1 MKNKR
6 LYYSTRIITVIL
18 ICFCVT
24 VFVSGCTVKPSR
36 EYGVFLGI
44 NSEQKER
51 LRDYRI
57 VVIEPSEFSADQ
69 ISKFRKSGKK
79 VYGYINIGAIEKYRP
94 YFDRFKD
101 KTRETYKE
109 WPNER
114 WVDVSDSEW
123 QRFVVDELGK
133 KYSEMEMDGLFVDN
147 ADVYHHYHTDN
158 TFQGLC
164 SILKGLK
171 SYKLSILINGGD
183 VFVSRCMDEKIANTM
198 FDGINQETVFT
209 DIDFERKSYGK
220 QSKKETRY
228 FKEYLSRVKKNGL
241 SVYLLEYGA
250 DALLAKEIDNYC
262 KRNGFC
268 WYNAKNLELK

>member
-1 MKNKR
+1 MKKKSLNLI
-6 LYYSTRIITVIL
+6 LYFGLYII
-18 ICFCVT
+18 ICLSII
-24 VFVSGCTVKPSR
+24 VSGCAVKPSR

-57 VVIEPSEFSADQ
+57 VVIEPSEFSTDQ
-69 ISKFRKSGKK
+69 ISELRKSGKK

-101 KTRETYKE
+101 KTLGTYKE

-114 WVDVSDSEW
+114 WVDVSDAEW

-133 KYSEMEMDGLFVDN
+133 KYSEMGFDGFFIDN
-147 ADVYHHYHTDN
+147 ADVYHHYHTDS
-158 TFQGLC
+158 TFKGLC

-183 VFVSRCMDEKIANTM
+183 VFVSRCMDEKIANTL

-220 QSKKETRY
+220 QAVKETRY

-250 DALLAKEIDNYC
+250 DASLAKEIDNYC
-262 KRNGFC
+262 KKNGFH
-268 WYNAKNLELK
+268 WYNAKNLELR

>member
-1 MKNKR
+1 MKKKSLNLI
-6 LYYSTRIITVIL
+6 LYFGLYII
-18 ICFCVT
+18 ICLSII
-24 VFVSGCTVKPSR
+24 VSGCAIKLSR

-51 LRDYRI
+51 LRDYWI
-57 VVIEPSEFSADQ
+57 VVIEPSEFSTNQ
-69 ISKFRKSGKK
+69 ISELRKSGKK

-101 KTRETYKE
+101 KTLGIYKE

-114 WVDVSDSEW
+114 WVDVSDAEW

-133 KYSEMEMDGLFVDN
+133 KYSEIGFDGFFIDN
-147 ADVYHHYHTDN
+147 ADVYHHYHTDS

-183 VFVSRCMDEKIANTM
+183 VFVSRCMDEKNS
-198 FDGINQETVFT
+198 Q
-209 DIDFERKSYGK
+209 Y
-220 QSKKETRY
+220 
-228 FKEYLSRVKKNGL
+228 
-241 SVYLLEYGA
+241 SV
-250 DALLAKEIDNYC
+250 
-262 KRNGFC
+262 
-268 WYNAKNLELK
+268 

>member
-1 MKNKR
+1 MKKKSLNLT
-6 LYYSTRIITVIL
+6 LYYGLCII
-18 ICFCVT
+18 ICLSII
-24 VFVSGCTVKPSR
+24 VSGCAVKSSR

-44 NSEQKER
+44 NNEQIER
-51 LRDYRI
+51 LHDYRI
-57 VVIEPSEFSADQ
+57 VVIEPSEFNANQ
-69 ISKFRKSGKK
+69 ISKLRKSGKK
-79 VYGYINIGAIEKYRP
+79 VYGYINVGAIEKYRL
-94 YFDRFKD
+94 YYNRFKD
-101 KTRETYKE
+101 KTLGTYKE

-114 WVDVSDSEW
+114 WVDVSDAEW

-133 KYSEMEMDGLFVDN
+133 KYYEMGFDGFFVDN
-147 ADVYHHYHTDN
+147 ADVYHHYHTDS

-183 VFVSRCMDEKIANTM
+183 VFVSQCIDEKLSHSL
-198 FDGINQETVFT
+198 FDGVNQETVFT

-220 QSKKETRY
+220 QAVKETRY

-250 DALLAKEIDNYC
+250 DASLAKEIDNYC

-268 WYNAKNLELK
+268 WYNAKSLELI

>member
-1 MKNKR
+1 MKRKSLAFVFNYG
-6 LYYSTRIITVIL
+6 LCL
-18 ICFCVT
+18 FLCFS
-24 VFVSGCTVKPSR
+24 VFVSGCAVKSSR

-57 VVIEPSEFSADQ
+57 VVIEPSEFNADQ
-69 ISKFRKSGKK
+69 ISKLRKSGKK
-79 VYGYINIGAIEKYRP
+79 VYGYLNIGAIEKYRP
-94 YFDRFKD
+94 YYNRFKD
-101 KTRETYKE
+101 KTLDSYKE

-114 WVDVSDSEW
+114 WVDVSDAEW

-133 KYSEMEMDGLFVDN
+133 KYSEMGFDGFFIDN
-147 ADVYHHYHTDN
+147 ADVYHHYHTDS
-158 TFQGLC
+158 TFKGLC

-183 VFVSRCMDEKIANTM
+183 VFVSRCMDEKIANTL

-220 QSKKETRY
+220 QAVKETRY

-250 DALLAKEIDNYC
+250 DASLAKEIDNYC

>member
-1 MKNKR
+1 MKRKSSAFVFNYG
-6 LYYSTRIITVIL
+6 L
-18 ICFCVT
+18 CFFLCFS
-24 VFVSGCTVKPSR
+24 VFVSGCAVKSSR

-44 NSEQKER
+44 NNEQIER

-57 VVIEPSEFSADQ
+57 IVIEPSEFNSNQ
-69 ISKFRKSGKK
+69 ISKLRKSGKK
-79 VYGYINIGAIEKYRP
+79 VYGYLNIGAIENYRP
-94 YFDRFKD
+94 YYNRFKD
-101 KTRETYKE
+101 KTLGTYKE

-114 WVDVSDSEW
+114 WVDVSDAEW

-133 KYSEMEMDGLFVDN
+133 KYSEMGFDGFFIDN
-147 ADVYHHYHTDN
+147 ADVYHHYHTDS

-183 VFVSRCMDEKIANTM
+183 VFVSRCMDEKIANTL

-220 QSKKETRY
+220 QAVKETQY

-250 DALLAKEIDNYC
+250 DASLAKEIDNYC
-262 KRNGFC
+262 KKNGFH
-268 WYNAKNLELK
+268 WYNAKNLELR

>member
-1 MKNKR
+1 MKRKSLAFVFNYG
-6 LYYSTRIITVIL
+6 L
-18 ICFCVT
+18 CFFLCFS
-24 VFVSGCTVKPSR
+24 VFVSGCAVKSSR

-57 VVIEPSEFSADQ
+57 VVIEPSEFNADQ

-79 VYGYINIGAIEKYRP
+79 VYGYLNIGAIEKYRP
-94 YFDRFKD
+94 YYNRFKD
-101 KTRETYKE
+101 KTLDSYKE

-114 WVDVSDSEW
+114 WVDVSDAEW

-133 KYSEMEMDGLFVDN
+133 KYSEMGLDGLFVDN
-147 ADVYHHYHTDN
+147 ADVYHHYHTDS

-171 SYKLSILINGGD
+171 SYEFSILINGGD
-183 VFVSRCMDEKIANTM
+183 VFVSQCIDEKLSHALFN
-198 FDGINQETVFT
+198 GVNQETVFT
-209 DIDFERKSYGK
+209 DIDFERRRYGR
-220 QSKKETRY
+220 QSKKETHY

-250 DALLAKEIDNYC
+250 DASLAKEIDNYC